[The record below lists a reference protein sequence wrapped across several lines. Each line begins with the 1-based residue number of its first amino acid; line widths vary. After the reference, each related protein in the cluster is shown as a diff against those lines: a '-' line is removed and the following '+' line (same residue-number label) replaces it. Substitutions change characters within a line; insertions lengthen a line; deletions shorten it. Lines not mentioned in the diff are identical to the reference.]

1 METMIDGV
9 KQTLSEA
16 LLADEVLLV
25 PAKCRNRGCRRRSA
39 TDNLFITDRGFSFAK
54 SVMEMHKQ
62 ENKKC
67 TQKSKSL
74 RRKLP
79 TS

>member
-1 METMIDGV
+1 MIADDDV
-9 KQTLSEA
+9 MFYWCLLSVEIGDA
-16 LLADEVLLV
+16 EGELLKIIV
-25 PAKCRNRGCRRRSA
+25 
-39 TDNLFITDRGFSFAK
+39 NLFITVRGFSFAK
-54 SVMEMHKQ
+54 SVMEMYKQ